1 MNTTPLLRFR
11 AMPVLLPIL
20 YSILF
25 ISCLSTGYTQDLSEN
40 ATIADINSLK
50 DDIAHRTQQDIESSN
65 ALEEKRWLL
74 ALKTNVTERVN
85 ALSIPGRPDRKSTRL
100 NSS

>member
-1 MNTTPLLRFR
+1 
-11 AMPVLLPIL
+11 MPVLLPIL

-85 ALSIPGRPDRKSTRL
+85 ALSIPGRPVDFDKYKPMYL
-100 NSS
+100 A